1 MRLGQKNLLYSMV
14 LAGVMMLFL
23 IGYFICMLPS
33 LYVDHMAEQNLK
45 SAYEQ
50 HMAYMKNGS
59 YQDVGVKNTTACFSL
74 EIPMEGN
81 LILVTGKAFSAEIKV
96 RDQRLLE
103 LLDRCREKLENSGL
117 SAGKTEDTGRDGRG
131 TAIAGGE
138 APGFGLAEEMEEL
151 GEILKA
157 SVEKD
162 STLPVE
168 IRLLYSGTAEEDFF
182 NESMRIHSYS
192 GGPVIFEFGIEDI
205 YNRYT
210 NYVAVEETE
219 NSMVFSVLPIV
230 APNVNEI
237 RPVVLGSLPMLGA
250 VILLL
255 VLLFSQMYSGG
266 IVGPILRLVRH
277 TREMEHAQ
285 NSGVKRLSEEWPDR
299 KDEVRE
305 LADTLD
311 DFYAQI
317 RESYREL
324 EEKNQ
329 ELKEENRRQEVF
341 LRASSHQLKTPVA
354 AALLLVEGMINDI
367 GRYRDTKVYLP
378 KVKEQLLSMRS
389 MVEDILYLNHCG
401 QDGRLLQVD
410 VGRLLEERLRS
421 CQVELTEKGIS
432 AEFCGQK
439 DLVVCTDETM
449 IVQILDNLLSNA
461 VKYTPR
467 EGSVR
472 ILPEAC
478 NREGKPGIRIEN
490 SGVTIPG
497 ELLPHVFE
505 PFVSGSH
512 EKNAASDSH
521 GLGLYIASYYAKKL
535 GITLRVENGD
545 NCVVASVVFPQE
557 T

>member
-33 LYVDHMAEQNLK
+33 LYVDHVAEQNLK

-131 TAIAGGE
+131 TVIAGGE
-138 APGFGLAEEMEEL
+138 APGFGLTEEMEEL

-162 STLPVE
+162 SALPVE
-168 IRLLYSGTAEEDFF
+168 IRLLYRGRAEEDFF
-182 NESMRIHSYS
+182 NESLRIHSYS

-250 VILLL
+250 V
-255 VLLFSQMYSGG
+255 
-266 IVGPILRLVRH
+266 
-277 TREMEHAQ
+277 
-285 NSGVKRLSEEWPDR
+285 
-299 KDEVRE
+299 
-305 LADTLD
+305 
-311 DFYAQI
+311 I

-490 SGVTIPG
+490 SGVTIPR